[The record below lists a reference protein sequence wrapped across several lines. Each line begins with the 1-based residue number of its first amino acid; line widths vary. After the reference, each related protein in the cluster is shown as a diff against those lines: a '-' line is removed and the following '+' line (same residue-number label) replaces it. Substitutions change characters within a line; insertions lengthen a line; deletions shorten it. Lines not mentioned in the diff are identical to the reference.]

1 MNFLTKLRL
10 LLQAN
15 KTLTILQEEK
25 AMQPDKWY
33 LSYRTY
39 AAILSTLWV
48 FLKLFQIDVPV
59 ETQSAVDEA
68 VKKLLEAAELV
79 LPAIAGLLA
88 AISKLKE
95 LIKTKGAKI

>member
-1 MNFLTKLRL
+1 MNIINKLVL
-10 LLQAN
+10 LRQAN

-39 AAILSTLWV
+39 AVILSALWV
-48 FLKLFQIDVPV
+48 ILKLFQIDVPA
-59 ETQSAVDEA
+59 ETQSAVDDA
-68 VKKLLEAAELV
+68 VKKLLEAADIV

-88 AISKLKE
+88 AISKIKE